1 MPEISR
7 FYGIVI
13 RMYWADHQPP
23 HFHAHYG
30 SEHAQVRIDPVGL
43 LRGRLPPRILAM
55 VVEWA
60 ALHRDELLAD
70 WQLAQSGIGLSSIE
84 GLP

>member
-1 MPEISR
+1 MSEVSR

-23 HFHAHYG
+23 HFHARYG
-30 SEHAQVRIDPVGL
+30 SDEAQVRIDPVGL

-55 VVEWA
+55 VIEWA
-60 ALHRDELLAD
+60 ALHGDELLAD
-70 WQLAQSGIGLSSIE
+70 WHLAQAGRDISSIE

>member
-7 FYGIVI
+7 FYGIII
-13 RMYWADHQPP
+13 RMYWADHLPP
-23 HFHAHYG
+23 HFHVEYG
-30 SEHAQVRIDPVGL
+30 SDEAQVRIDPVGL

-60 ALHRDELLAD
+60 AIHRDELLAD
-70 WQLAQSGIGLSSIE
+70 WHLAQQRETLHSIE
-84 GLP
+84 GLL